1 MNSIDVRQRKLR
13 PLWALALLAIVGAH
27 DALAE
32 KQTLCTITVNSSDEK
47 EEFRRSLPPDKFQ
60 FVELV
65 EEGRPDWL
73 ASACRQGVRC
83 DVLVIS
89 GHYDGRDEFYSDR
102 PGTEEFLPV
111 EEMERASCSNS
122 CSGLFSQLK
131 EVYLFGCN
139 TLNPEALK
147 RASPEIER
155 SLVRSG
161 HSPADA
167 ERLFRALS
175 LRYGESSRDRMRL
188 IFKGV
193 PAIYGFSAKAP
204 IGPAAASMLRS
215 YFRSGGG
222 SEVGGGRTNPRLRA
236 TFASSTM
243 AVASGLSDADALA
256 PFRRDVCQF
265 SDDRLSSAQK
275 LDFVH
280 RLMGRDMTEV
290 RLFLDRIEKYV
301 AAVSA
306 TGRQTPEVAEALRE
320 IASDQGARSR
330 YLEFARD
337 ADQPLVRAR
346 MIKLAGRLGW
356 LSPEDERAEIVRMVD
371 DRLARNAVSPADVD
385 LVCVLNEDRN
395 LDQELPRVHPLQ
407 PDADTVA
414 QAAILA
420 CLGSAAARAR
430 VLFALTSPD
439 ENEAQIAQAYVL
451 RRPIAKVD
459 ELRDVTSG
467 IARMNDSAAQAR
479 ALDTLAGQ
487 HLVDPDS
494 LEELAQ
500 LFQVAQSPRVQAAIA
515 GILIHSD
522 YQAIATPELAQSLR
536 ESRLTPPSHSDPID
550 ILLRRLEV
558 GSVASAP

>member
-1 MNSIDVRQRKLR
+1 
-13 PLWALALLAIVGAH
+13 
-27 DALAE
+27 
-32 KQTLCTITVNSSDEK
+32 
-47 EEFRRSLPPDKFQ
+47 
-60 FVELV
+60 
-65 EEGRPDWL
+65 
-73 ASACRQGVRC
+73 
-83 DVLVIS
+83 
-89 GHYDGRDEFYSDR
+89 
-102 PGTEEFLPV
+102 
-111 EEMERASCSNS
+111 
-122 CSGLFSQLK
+122 
-131 EVYLFGCN
+131 
-139 TLNPEALK
+139 
-147 RASPEIER
+147 
-155 SLVRSG
+155 
-161 HSPADA
+161 
-167 ERLFRALS
+167 
-175 LRYGESSRDRMRL
+175 
-188 IFKGV
+188 
-193 PAIYGFSAKAP
+193 
-204 IGPAAASMLRS
+204 
-215 YFRSGGG
+215 
-222 SEVGGGRTNPRLRA
+222 
-236 TFASSTM
+236 
-243 AVASGLSDADALA
+243 
-256 PFRRDVCQF
+256 
-265 SDDRLSSAQK
+265 LSSAQK

-407 PDADTVA
+407 PDAETVA

-420 CLGSAAARAR
+420 CLGSASARAR